1 MSDSPPQPLTGH
13 LEARLKRAETLVHIY
28 RRLAA
33 IETLDDVLAELVAI
47 VSEET
52 DAEHASLFLNDA
64 RTGELYSR
72 VTYGGARR
80 EIRFL
85 NDEGVAGSV
94 FHSAQGAKIRDAYAD
109 PRFNPKID
117 QKTGIT
123 TRNII
128 AAPIRTARGE
138 VIGVA
143 ESINKRSGEF
153 TSDDLQVLEELTAQ
167 ASIFLKSTQFAE
179 EMERA
184 KLQELAFLDMVSDIT
199 SEIDLSS
206 VLRKVMSEATR
217 LLDAERSTL
226 FLNDEKTGELWSQV
240 GEGLSTTQI
249 RMPNHVGIAG
259 AVFTSGET
267 INIPHAYADLRFNP
281 EFDRKTGFFTRSI
294 LCVPVVNKDGH
305 TIGVTQVL
313 NKQGGVFTEEDESR
327 LKAFT
332 GQIAVG
338 LENAKL
344 FNDIQNMQNYNEGML
359 RSMSNSVLT
368 LDADGRIVTCN
379 HAGLSI
385 VGVDRD
391 RVVGICAE
399 DLFAGRNAWVLERI
413 KRVDASQEQDVSMD
427 AELVFGNRAVS
438 VNLTVLP
445 LRGVD
450 EKPLGTMLVLEDITG
465 EKRVKATM
473 SRYMDPSIADQLLA
487 SEDILGG
494 KSTRATVLFTDIR
507 GFTTLAEKLGA
518 AGTVSFLNE
527 YFTLMVECIQREGGM
542 LDKFI
547 GDAIM
552 AAFGIPLAK
561 GDDEDRAVRA
571 AIDMIRSLIAWNGE
585 RKVRGEAPVDM
596 GVGLNTDLV
605 VSGNIGSP
613 RRMDYTMIGDGVNLA
628 ARLETACKQY
638 FARILISENTYRK
651 LRGTY
656 RIREIDRVIV
666 KGKTEPVGVYEVL
679 DYHTDESFPNLME
692 AVGYFKEGQ
701 THYRAGRWDQA
712 IRSFGEAGRINPAD
726 RLVEMY
732 VARCR
737 TLQASPPPEDWKGV
751 WVMTSK

>member
-1 MSDSPPQPLTGH
+1 
-13 LEARLKRAETLVHIY
+13 
-28 RRLAA
+28 
-33 IETLDDVLAELVAI
+33 
-47 VSEET
+47 
-52 DAEHASLFLNDA
+52 LFLNDP

-72 VTYGGARR
+72 VTHGSFRR

-85 NDEGVAGSV
+85 NDEGVAGRV
-94 FHSAQGAKIRDAYAD
+94 FRSGRGEIVPEAYAD
-109 PRFNPKID
+109 SHFNPKID

-128 AAPIRTARGE
+128 AVPIRTAAGE
-138 VIGVA
+138 IIGVA
-143 ESINKRSGEF
+143 ESINRRGSAF
-153 TSDDLQVLEELTAQ
+153 TPEDLETLEELTTQ

-184 KLQELAFLDMVSDIT
+184 KVQELEFLDMVSGIT
-199 SEIDLSS
+199 SEIDLSA

-240 GEGLSTTQI
+240 GEGLTTTQI

-259 AVFTSGET
+259 AVFTSGAT
-267 INIPHAYADLRFNP
+267 VNIPHAYADLRFNP

-294 LCVPVVNKDGH
+294 LCVPVVNKEGR

-313 NKQGGVFTEEDESR
+313 NKKGGVFTEEDESR

-332 GQIAVG
+332 AQIAVG

-344 FNDIQNMQNYNEGML
+344 FNDIQNMKNYNEGML
-359 RSMSNSVLT
+359 RSMSNGVLT
-368 LDADGRIVTCN
+368 LDAEGRIHTCN
-379 HAGLSI
+379 DAGQRILGMERARI
-385 VGVDRD
+385 VGVPA
-391 RVVGICAE
+391 AE
-399 DLFAGRNAWVLERI
+399 LFTERGAWVAERI
-413 KRVDASQEQDVSMD
+413 RRVDETQRPDVSMD
-427 AELVFGNRAVS
+427 AELELGARRAS

-445 LRGVD
+445 LLSTEETR
-450 EKPLGTMLVLEDITG
+450 LGTMLVLEDITG

-473 SRYMDPSIADQLLA
+473 SRYMDPSIADQLLQ

-494 KSTRATVLFTDIR
+494 KSTPATVLFTDIR

-527 YFTLMVECIQREGGM
+527 YFTLMVECLQREGGM

-552 AAFGIPLAK
+552 AAFGIPLGH
-561 GDDEDRAVRA
+561 GDDEDRGVRA
-571 AIDMIRSLIAWNGE
+571 AIEMIRTLDGWNE
-585 RKVRGEAPVDM
+585 VRRARGEDPVDM
-596 GVGLNTDLV
+596 GIGLNTDTV

-613 RRMDYTMIGDGVNLA
+613 RRMDYTIIGDGVNLA
-628 ARLETACKQY
+628 ARLESACKQY
-638 FARILISENTYRK
+638 FSRILISENTYRK

-656 RIREIDRVIV
+656 RIREIDRVVV

-679 DYHTDESFPNLME
+679 DYHTEQTFPNLME
-692 AVGYFKEGQ
+692 AVGHFKEGQ
-701 THYRAGRWDQA
+701 GHYRAGRWDPA
-712 IRSFGEAGRINPAD
+712 IRSFGEALRLNSAD
-726 RLVEMY
+726 RLAAMY
-732 VARCR
+732 VQRCER
-737 TLQASPPPEDWKGV
+737 LKAEPPGEGWNGV
-751 WVMTSK
+751 WVMTAK